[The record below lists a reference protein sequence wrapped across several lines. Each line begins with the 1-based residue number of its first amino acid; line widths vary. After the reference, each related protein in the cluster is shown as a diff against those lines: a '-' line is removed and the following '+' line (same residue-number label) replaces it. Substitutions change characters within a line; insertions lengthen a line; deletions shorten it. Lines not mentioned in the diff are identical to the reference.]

1 MALSQYAL
9 CIDCKHSYTRSNK
22 RQVRCPE
29 CELEHEC
36 KNEKQVH
43 NDIKYNRYIPNQIST
58 NEAYK
63 LLASAIIEEGIRARD
78 YQFFRSDWFEELSEL
93 ALIDPYV
100 IREKLYKRWGVNLT
114 PVYRKLRR

>member
-1 MALSQYAL
+1 MAFSQYAL
-9 CIDCKHSYTRSNK
+9 CKDCQHGYTRRNK

-29 CELEHEC
+29 CQLEHEC
-36 KNEKQVH
+36 KNEKVY
-43 NDIKYNRYIPNQIST
+43 NDSKYNRYIPNQIST

-78 YQFFRSDWFEELSEL
+78 YKFFRSDWFEDLSEL
-93 ALIDPYV
+93 ALLDPYV

-114 PVYRKLRR
+114 PIYRKLRR